1 MRTSGT
7 GRDGWMTI
15 IPILVLVFF
24 GVVMVGG
31 PRETLVFIERSLE
44 AFVNWVSKLAS

>member
-15 IPILVLVFF
+15 VPVAILIVFIT
-24 GVVMVGG
+24 VMNGG
-31 PRETLVFIERSLE
+31 PRETLVLAERYLE
-44 AFVNWVSKLAS
+44 ALVSWVADLRL

>member
-15 IPILVLVFF
+15 IPLAILVFF
-24 GVVMVGG
+24 GIVIAGG
-31 PRETLVFIERSLE
+31 PREAMVWIEHYLE
-44 AFVNWVSKLAS
+44 AFVDWISHLA